1 MSLVAASV
9 GAGGGARTRHT
20 HDMGVL
26 GRARP
31 RWRAHATDPTRA
43 DRPDTTRHQMTITTR
58 DVPIGSDDTTL
69 VTMVDRRPGAGSM
82 PIEWMFLADLE
93 QILYDHA
100 IGESTG
106 AIYHLLKRS
115 GVGTRCLALRRGS
128 IADGIVSK
136 EDFEALK
143 TMCHNGVRRFS
154 LVPID
159 AVCSAIETFGPSPT
173 SIALLRALAMPRPA
187 SWSDDEEE
195 REGEAE
201 SEEGGE
207 QDGADDADDAG
218 GGGSGNADG
227 NADGSDGVCDD
238 PAGDGGGTTG
248 DGGGGTGGG
257 GASGQAD
264 DAISTTDSGAGD
276 IDTDPLEPKR
286 QRPSVY
292 KPNPSS
298 ALAADIVAFVHWRV
312 APLQPSRRGPAV
324 VAGTAAGDVRAIY
337 RFFGWLAGLGKLPS
351 EPRLSIFIAA
361 QVPVAIQRY
370 VEELRECGRLLTY
383 AANILGSFV
392 VASRYASSRAP
403 YVARSQ
409 ALEVETKIHSLHGQ
423 SIAGARVE
431 SMFSQPTPAAWL
443 GWREVNS
450 ARRVAEDRVATYTG
464 GDAVQLLH
472 LTRDA
477 ALLVL
482 FTHAPPD
489 RVGVVRLTA
498 RHAPRTGPCH
508 ATRPRVCL
516 PSTRRDFC
524 GSAARCSALLAA
536 DSS

>member
-1 MSLVAASV
+1 
-9 GAGGGARTRHT
+9 
-20 HDMGVL
+20 
-26 GRARP
+26 
-31 RWRAHATDPTRA
+31 
-43 DRPDTTRHQMTITTR
+43 
-58 DVPIGSDDTTL
+58 
-69 VTMVDRRPGAGSM
+69 M

-276 IDTDPLEPKR
+276 IDTDPL
-286 QRPSVY
+286 
-292 KPNPSS
+292 
-298 ALAADIVAFVHWRV
+298 
-312 APLQPSRRGPAV
+312 
-324 VAGTAAGDVRAIY
+324 
-337 RFFGWLAGLGKLPS
+337 
-351 EPRLSIFIAA
+351 
-361 QVPVAIQRY
+361 
-370 VEELRECGRLLTY
+370 
-383 AANILGSFV
+383 
-392 VASRYASSRAP
+392 
-403 YVARSQ
+403 
-409 ALEVETKIHSLHGQ
+409 
-423 SIAGARVE
+423 
-431 SMFSQPTPAAWL
+431 
-443 GWREVNS
+443 
-450 ARRVAEDRVATYTG
+450 
-464 GDAVQLLH
+464 
-472 LTRDA
+472 
-477 ALLVL
+477 
-482 FTHAPPD
+482 
-489 RVGVVRLTA
+489 
-498 RHAPRTGPCH
+498 
-508 ATRPRVCL
+508 
-516 PSTRRDFC
+516 
-524 GSAARCSALLAA
+524 
-536 DSS
+536 